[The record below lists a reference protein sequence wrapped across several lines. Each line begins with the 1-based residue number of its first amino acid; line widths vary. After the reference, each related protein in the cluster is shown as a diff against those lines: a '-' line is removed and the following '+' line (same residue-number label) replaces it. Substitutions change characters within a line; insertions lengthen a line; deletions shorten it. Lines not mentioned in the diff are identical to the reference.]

1 MVASGVIRIILGI
14 IMDNFRSI
22 YTWFITLAD

>member
-22 YTWFITLAD
+22 YTLFITLAD